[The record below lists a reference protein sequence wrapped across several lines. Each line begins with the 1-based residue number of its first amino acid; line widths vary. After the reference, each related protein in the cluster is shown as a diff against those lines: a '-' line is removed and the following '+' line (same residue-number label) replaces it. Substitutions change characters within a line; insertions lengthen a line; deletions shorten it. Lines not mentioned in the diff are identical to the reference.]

1 MKTSLISMLFGS
13 SIAFIVLL
21 ASGASLATEGIT
33 FFSAIN
39 LALGMIMYA
48 ASIAFWGDAKKH
60 ETRMDCMKMMIEQL
74 EELRRVLDSAEKPP
88 KASKKK

>member
-39 LALGMIMYA
+39 LALGMTMYA
-48 ASIAFWGDAKKH
+48 ATIAFWGDAKQH
-60 ETRMDCMKMMIEQL
+60 ETRMECMQKMIETL
-74 EELRRVLDSAEKPP
+74 EELRESLDSKTKPP
-88 KASKKK
+88 KVIKK

>member
-1 MKTSLISMLFGS
+1 MKTSLISLLFGS

-33 FFSAIN
+33 FFSAIQ

-48 ASIAFWGDAKKH
+48 ASIAFWGDAKVH
-60 ETRMDCMKMMIEQL
+60 ETRMECMQKMIETL
-74 EELRRVLDSAEKPP
+74 EELRDALDNKAKPP
-88 KASKKK
+88 KASKK